1 MKFQQIKLSKFQ
13 RIVASAM
20 ATVAAAVVI
29 CEASGWPFLRAPLET
44 ALTDWAR
51 VPVQVRDDFKLRLFL
66 DPRLHA
72 GQLIVGAANGFTQPH
87 LLNAT
92 DVRLDLQWKDVFNAA
107 MGKSIIVESIS
118 ARSLNI
124 LATRNASG
132 LASWDIGPPTKA
144 GNVRSPPIFR
154 RIAVADGRIS
164 INDATTQTSVD
175 IAIAGQEIT
184 QTLSKSDVENANA
197 AERPSGFTASA
208 KGKVRD
214 FKVVAKASGSSVMH
228 LFSQG
233 EADNTDAPSLDVDI
247 QFGGTHL
254 IFNGRAASLLDGNQL
269 SGNFLI
275 KGSSL
280 QASAAPLGV
289 VLPNTPKF
297 SIQGKL
303 THQSGIWNVMVDKG
317 RIGSSQLNATLQYD
331 TLKNPPLL
339 SGKLGG
345 SRLAFA
351 DLGPAVGTDVA
362 PRRVGRVLPDSKFNI
377 PGMSVMQA
385 DVQVSIDTMDFNTK
399 SIAPMKNVSTHLM
412 LQKSKLL
419 MKDLQ
424 ATVAGGTVKGS
435 TELDAKEAV
444 PAWRASLDFNGVDL
458 AGWIRVL
465 SKDGK
470 AETGTRAK
478 PQQTAK
484 STSLRKNRQAA
495 MSTTSEPKS
504 FMTGLVFA
512 HLELVSQG
520 SSVAEILGRANGSLK
535 TEVKE
540 GTLSHLV
547 TEIAGIDLAQGLGVY
562 LRGDQTLV
570 LTCARVSGKIVNGIF
585 TPAEALIVNKDSVLR
600 VTGLVD
606 MNQEAL
612 KLTLRAMPKDA
623 SLFSL
628 QTPIVV
634 SGSFAKPSVGLDNK
648 SLMGRVLASI
658 ALGAVA
664 GPAAAIPFVQLPSDN
679 GKGDPCQSIS

>member
-1 MKFQQIKLSKFQ
+1 MKLLQIKLSKFQ
-13 RIVASAM
+13 RIVAIAM
-20 ATVAAAVVI
+20 AIVAAVVVI
-29 CEASGWPFLRAPLET
+29 CEAFGWPFLRAPLEA

-51 VPVQVRDDFKLRLFL
+51 VPVQVRDDFKLRLFIH
-66 DPRLHA
+66 PRLQA
-72 GQLIVGAANGFTQPH
+72 RQLTVGAANGFTQPH

-124 LATRNASG
+124 IATRNASG
-132 LASWDIGPPTKA
+132 RASWDIGPPTKA
-144 GNVRSPPIFR
+144 GNVRPPPKFM

-184 QTLSKSDVENANA
+184 KTLSKSDAENANA
-197 AERPSGFTASA
+197 AERPSGFAASA

-214 FKVVAKASGSSVMH
+214 FKVVAKASGSSVMN

-233 EADNTDAPSLDVDI
+233 DADKTDAPSLDVDI
-247 QFGGTHL
+247 LFGGTHL

-269 SGNFLI
+269 SGNFLLS
-275 KGSSL
+275 GSSL
-280 QASAAPLGV
+280 QATGAPLGV

-303 THQSGIWNVMVDKG
+303 AHQSGIWNVMAEKG
-317 RIGSSQLNATLQYD
+317 NIGSSQLNATLQYD

-362 PRRVGRVLPDSKFNI
+362 PSRVGRVLPDSKFNI
-377 PGMSVMQA
+377 PGMSAMQA

-399 SIAPMKNVSTHLM
+399 SIAPMQNVRTHLM
-412 LQKSKLL
+412 LQNSKLL

-435 TELDAKEAV
+435 TELDAKETV
-444 PAWRASLDFNGVDL
+444 PAWRASLDFTGVDL

-465 SKDGK
+465 SKEGK
-470 AETGTRAK
+470 VETGTRAR
-478 PQQTAK
+478 PQQAAN

-495 MSTTSEPKS
+495 ISTTSEPKS

-547 TEIAGIDLAQGLGVY
+547 TEIAGLDIAQGLGVY

-585 TPAEALIVNKDSVLR
+585 TPVEALIVNKDSVLR
-600 VTGLVD
+600 VTGLID

-612 KLTLRAMPKDA
+612 KLSLRSMPKDA

-634 SGSFAKPSVGLDNK
+634 SGSFAKPSVSLDSK
-648 SLMGRVLASI
+648 SLMSRALAAI

-664 GPAAAIPFVQLPSDN
+664 GPAAAIPFVQLPSDT
-679 GKGDPCQSIS
+679 GKGEPCQSIS